1 MSPSI
6 PSLMPLWVRHF
17 PLLFAVGALPFMYV
31 VTRLAIRVSRSGEP
45 IPAEPWYARARAL
58 WPQQAAARQAQI
70 VLPILLMVLVPLLRG
85 PATATPA
92 WVVAAVT
99 YPCALVGAALATRA
113 FLVSAGVPRT
123 ARAQVRGVLAW
134 LLTAVPAVWL
144 GPAAAFA
151 MGSLRGEVR
160 WIAGA
165 ALVAGVAVLASG
177 TGVFLTRAVGLVSEG
192 RPELAKAAEAAA
204 AASGHRPRFVW
215 EIELA
220 QANALALPWMQ
231 GVLVTRRLLEIAS
244 PEEVESILRHELGHL
259 REPWPMKVGRLA
271 LPVGAGVTLALLPV
285 VWQDPLDLAA
295 TLAGVIAL
303 FVGSRVLRR
312 FAHRMEHHADA
323 ELGEDH
329 ATYARALEKLYAD
342 NLVPAVI
349 GEKRLTHPELYD
361 RMAAAGHPPS
371 WPRPEPPK
379 RKRLGGM
386 VLGGA
391 IAVPLLL
398 VAGPYYAPQGL
409 DATSEWDVVV
419 SGGTG
424 GGLFGVARAWM
435 RDGRRED
442 AKALLLALSDEDQSE
457 WASVTAAGVLAE
469 GGFCLDAF
477 RLTGER
483 RLLESQWRGWLV
495 HRLRACYPDGQGLV
509 RETEP

>member
-1 MSPSI
+1 MPPSI

-17 PLLFAVGALPFMYV
+17 PLLLAVGALPFTYV
-31 VTRLAIRVSRSGEP
+31 AARLALRVSRSGEP
-45 IPAEPWYARARAL
+45 VPAEPWYARARAL
-58 WPQQAAARQAQI
+58 WPRQAVARQAQV
-70 VLPILLMVLVPLLRG
+70 VLPLLLMVMVPLLRG

-113 FLVSAGVPRT
+113 FLVGAGVPRSVRT
-123 ARAQVRGVLAW
+123 QVRGVLAW
-134 LLTAVPAVWL
+134 LLTAAPAVWV
-144 GPAAAFA
+144 GPAGAFA
-151 MGSLRGEVR
+151 MESVHGVGR
-160 WIAGA
+160 WVAGV

-177 TGVFLTRAVGLVSEG
+177 TGVFLSRAVGLVSAG
-192 RPELAKAAEAAA
+192 RPELVRAAEGAA

-231 GVLVTRRLLEIAS
+231 GVLVTRRLMEIAS
-244 PEEVESILRHELGHL
+244 PEEVEAILRHELGHL

-271 LPVGAGVTLALLPV
+271 LPVGAGVLLALLPV
-285 VWQDPLDLAA
+285 VWQDPLELAA
-295 TLAGVIAL
+295 TLVGVIAL
-303 FVGSRVLRR
+303 FAGSLVLRR
-312 FAHRMEHHADA
+312 YARRMEHHADA

-329 ATYARALEKLYAD
+329 ATYARALEKLYAE

-361 RMAAAGHPPS
+361 RMTAAGHPPS

-379 RKRLGGM
+379 KKRLGRL

-409 DATSEWDVVV
+409 DARSEWDVAVT
-419 SGGTG
+419 GGAG

-442 AKALLLALSDEDQSE
+442 AKALLLALQGEDPSD

-469 GGFCLDAF
+469 GGFCQDAF

-483 RLLESQWRGWLV
+483 KLLESRWRGWLQR
-495 HRLRACYPDGQGLV
+495 RLQACSDGQVLV
-509 RETEP
+509 REAEP